1 MANKKSGYLRQDIL
15 NFIDDTINRI
25 GRSPSYREIQAEFN
39 LASSSHVDYHVRM
52 LEKDGLITIVPKENY
67 GIRPTKTRRGIPVK
81 GLIAAGEPLEIS
93 DKPDGW
99 IDLGGDLEGKDVY
112 ALKVKGKSMIEDGI
126 YDGDYVIVKR
136 QNACEYGE
144 IIVAVHKSTPSSAT
158 LKRFKFE
165 QGNVVLQP
173 SNSGDND
180 VKPIRI
186 PNKTWDEEWE
196 IQGIVIGIFR
206 RCWTPKSRF
215 R

>member
-15 NFIDDTINRI
+15 NFINDTIDKI

-39 LASSSHVDYHVRM
+39 LASSSHVDYHVR
-52 LEKDGLITIVPKENY
+52 
-67 GIRPTKTRRGIPVK
+67 PTKTRRGVPVK
-81 GLIAAGEPLEIS
+81 GRIAAGEPLEIS
-93 DKPDGW
+93 DKPDEW
-99 IDLGGDLEGKDVY
+99 IDLGADLEGRDVY

-126 YDGDYVIVKR
+126 YDGDYVIVRR

-144 IIVAVHKSTPSSAT
+144 IIVAVHKSILSSAT

-173 SNSGDND
+173 SNSDDND
-180 VKPIRI
+180 VNPIRI

-206 RCWTPKSRF
+206 RCWIPKSRF